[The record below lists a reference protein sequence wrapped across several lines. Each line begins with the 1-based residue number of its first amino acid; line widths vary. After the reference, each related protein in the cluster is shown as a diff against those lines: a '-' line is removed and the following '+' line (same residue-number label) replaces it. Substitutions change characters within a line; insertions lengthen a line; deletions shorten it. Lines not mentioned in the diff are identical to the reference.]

1 MSGGFCV
8 RIARIALTNE
18 ALAHLFAGRIL
29 RFISDELEVQ
39 IEMDE
44 SATMKDEIERAMLA
58 LLPTS
63 PTVN

>member
-1 MSGGFCV
+1 MK
-8 RIARIALTNE
+8 IARIALTNE
-18 ALAHLFAGRIL
+18 ALAHLFAGRVL
-29 RFISDELEVQ
+29 RFVSGDLEVQ

-44 SATMKDEIERAMLA
+44 GATMKDEIERAMLA

>member
-1 MSGGFCV
+1 V
-8 RIARIALTNE
+8 KIARIALTNE
-18 ALAHLFAGRIL
+18 ALAHLFAGRVL
-29 RFISDELEVQ
+29 RFVSDDLDVQ

-44 SATMKDEIERAMLA
+44 GATMKDEIERAMLA

>member
-1 MSGGFCV
+1 MK
-8 RIARIALTNE
+8 IARIALTNE
-18 ALAHLFAGRIL
+18 ALAHLFAGRVL
-29 RFISDELEVQ
+29 RFVSDDLEVQ

-44 SATMKDEIERAMLA
+44 GATMKDEIERAMLA

>member
-1 MSGGFCV
+1 MK
-8 RIARIALTNE
+8 IARIALTNE
-18 ALAHLFAGRIL
+18 ALAHLFAGRVL
-29 RFISDELEVQ
+29 RFVFDDLEVQ

-44 SATMKDEIERAMLA
+44 SATMKNEIERAMLA

>member
-1 MSGGFCV
+1 V
-8 RIARIALTNE
+8 KIARIALTNE
-18 ALAHLFAGRIL
+18 ALAHLFAGRVL
-29 RFISDELEVQ
+29 RFVSGDLEVQ

-44 SATMKDEIERAMLA
+44 GATMKDEIERAMLA